1 MPKHAERLSLS
12 PYHMDQQKVLSGK
25 EPVVGPVPKRRV
37 AGGGVGCQ
45 DPWKAA
51 AG

>member
-1 MPKHAERLSLS
+1 MPKHAEGLPVS

-25 EPVVGPVPKRRV
+25 EPVIGRVPKRRM

-45 DPWKAA
+45 PWQAP